1 MGYCT
6 KNIYSSSKQGALL
19 PVSNWGSAMVK
30 VSRQRSAELRIELL
44 DAAAAELRR
53 VGYDAMALTTVAG
66 NCGLATSAI
75 YNRFPTKEALVDA
88 LLKER
93 IEPVL
98 GAQTDAEALAFWSGS
113 DEPPK
118 LDFGQLGV
126 VAELLLA
133 ARHTPSLHDSVYG
146 FLRRR
151 IAIAAAERE
160 KAAVNGDARNDQDPR
175 VQVLMRA
182 ATWVGSYFFGLV
194 SEPPKRGEK
203 ALNAYTRMI
212 VMNVPFS
219 TPLPLQAR
227 LKARTAPKVPSV
239 VHDDQD
245 KIYVA
250 LVDSAAEVF
259 AEMGYEAAA
268 VADIAR
274 RAQLTTGAIYN
285 RFAGKAGL
293 MNEVIATKLG
303 PDVEILGVH
312 LVQALASSSSIS
324 KPALSDFILRVN
336 SDTGDN
342 SRGLR
347 LAARDAARH
356 EPEVAAVVGP
366 LQDATLAAMAD
377 FVRNA
382 QGEGLIRSD
391 IDAEVAV
398 WFWSV
403 NPMGAGLVGA
413 AFPEI
418 PLDAYG
424 SFYATAMEIL
434 QTQPV

>member
-1 MGYCT
+1 
-6 KNIYSSSKQGALL
+6 
-19 PVSNWGSAMVK
+19 MVK

-133 ARHTPSLHDSVYG
+133 ARHTPSLRESVYG

-151 IAIAAAERE
+151 TAVAAAERE
-160 KAAVNGDARNDQDPR
+160 KAAANGDARNDQDPR

-219 TPLPLQAR
+219 TPLPLQTP
-227 LKARTAPKVPSV
+227 LKARTAPNVPSV

-356 EPEVAAVVGP
+356 EPEVAAAVGP

-418 PLDAYG
+418 PQDAYG

-434 QTQPV
+434 RTQPA

>member
-1 MGYCT
+1 MGYCA
-6 KNIYSSSKQGALL
+6 KNIYFSLRQGALL
-19 PVSNWGSAMVK
+19 PFNDRGSAMVK

-88 LLKER
+88 LLTER

-98 GAQTDAEALAFWSGS
+98 GAQTDAEAVAFWSGS

-118 LDFGQLGV
+118 LNFEQLGV

-151 IAIAAAERE
+151 IAIAVQERE
-160 KAAVNGDARNDQDPR
+160 KAAARGEVRNGQDPR

-203 ALNAYTRMI
+203 ALNAYTRMA
-212 VMNVPFS
+212 VMNLPFS
-219 TPLPLQAR
+219 TPLPPQTR
-227 LKARTAPKVPSV
+227 IKARTAPKIPSTGQ
-239 VHDDQD
+239 DDQD

-285 RFAGKAGL
+285 RFSGKAGL
-293 MNEVIATKLG
+293 MNEVIITKLG
-303 PDVEILGVH
+303 ADTQILAGDV
-312 LVQALASSSSIS
+312 VQALASSSSIS
-324 KPALSDFILRVN
+324 KPALEELIVRLN
-336 SDTGDN
+336 SDSGGN

-434 QTQPV
+434 QTQPA

>member
-1 MGYCT
+1 
-6 KNIYSSSKQGALL
+6 L

-133 ARHTPSLHDSVYG
+133 ARHTPSLRESVYG

-151 IAIAAAERE
+151 TAVAAAERE
-160 KAAVNGDARNDQDPR
+160 KAAANGGARNDQDPR

-219 TPLPLQAR
+219 TPLPLQTP
-227 LKARTAPKVPSV
+227 LKARTAPNVPSV

-356 EPEVAAVVGP
+356 EPEVAAAVGP

-418 PLDAYG
+418 PQDAYG

-434 QTQPV
+434 RTQPA

>member
-1 MGYCT
+1 
-6 KNIYSSSKQGALL
+6 
-19 PVSNWGSAMVK
+19 MVK
-30 VSRQRSAELRIELL
+30 VSRQRSAELRIGLL

-88 LLKER
+88 LLIER
-93 IEPVL
+93 IEPGL
-98 GAQTDAEALAFWSGS
+98 GAQTDAEAVAFWSGS

-118 LDFGQLGV
+118 LNFEQLGV

-133 ARHTPSLHDSVYG
+133 ARHTPSLHNSVYG

-151 IAIAAAERE
+151 TAIALEERD
-160 KAAVNGDARNDQDPR
+160 KAAARGEVRTDEDPR

-182 ATWVGSYFFGLV
+182 ATWIGSYFFGLV
-194 SEPPKRGEK
+194 SEPPKRAEK
-203 ALNAYTRMI
+203 ALNAYMRMAL
-212 VMNVPFS
+212 MDVPFP
-219 TPLPLQAR
+219 TPLPPQTR
-227 LKARTAPKVPSV
+227 LKARTAPKVRSV
-239 VHDDQD
+239 AHDDQD

-250 LVDSAAEVF
+250 LVDSAAQVF

-285 RFAGKAGL
+285 RFSGKAGL
-293 MNEVIATKLG
+293 MNEVIITKLG
-303 PDVEILGVH
+303 ADTQILGVDV
-312 LVQALASSSSIS
+312 VQALASSSTIS
-324 KPALSDFILRVN
+324 KPAIDEIIVRLN
-336 SDTGDN
+336 SDSSGQFG
-342 SRGLR
+342 RVLR

-366 LQDATLAAMAD
+366 LQDATLAAMAN

-403 NPMGAGLVGA
+403 NPLGAGLLGA

-418 PLDAYG
+418 PMKAYG
-424 SFYATAMEIL
+424 TFYATAMEIL
-434 QTQPV
+434 RTQPA

>member
-1 MGYCT
+1 
-6 KNIYSSSKQGALL
+6 
-19 PVSNWGSAMVK
+19 MVK

-133 ARHTPSLHDSVYG
+133 ARHTPSLRDSVYG

-151 IAIAAAERE
+151 TAVAAAERE
-160 KAAVNGDARNDQDPR
+160 KAAANGGARNDQDPR

-219 TPLPLQAR
+219 TPLPLQTP
-227 LKARTAPKVPSV
+227 LKARTAPNVPSV

-356 EPEVAAVVGP
+356 EPEVAAAVGP

-418 PLDAYG
+418 PQDAYG

-434 QTQPV
+434 RTQPA

>member
-1 MGYCT
+1 
-6 KNIYSSSKQGALL
+6 
-19 PVSNWGSAMVK
+19 MVK

-53 VGYDAMALTTVAG
+53 VGYDAMALTAVAG

-75 YNRFPTKEALVDA
+75 YNRFPTKEALVEA
-88 LLKER
+88 LLTER
-93 IEPVL
+93 IEPEL
-98 GAQTDAEALAFWSGS
+98 GAQTDADTVAFWSGS
-113 DEPPK
+113 AEPPK
-118 LDFGQLGV
+118 LNFAQLGV

-146 FLRRR
+146 FLHRRT
-151 IAIAAAERE
+151 AIALAERN
-160 KAAVNGDARNDQDPR
+160 KAAARGDARDDQDPR

-182 ATWVGSYFFGLV
+182 ATWIGSYFFSLV

-203 ALNAYTRMI
+203 TLNALTRMT

-219 TPLPLQAR
+219 TPLPTETPNKPRAM
-227 LKARTAPKVPSV
+227 PKVHSV
-239 VHDDQD
+239 EDEAHD
-245 KIYVA
+245 KIHVD
-250 LVDSAAEVF
+250 LVDAAAQVF
-259 AEMGYEAAA
+259 AQFGYEAAA

-285 RFAGKAGL
+285 RFSGKAGL
-293 MNEVIATKLG
+293 MNEVILTKLASDAQIVG
-303 PDVEILGVH
+303 TD
-312 LVQALASSSSIS
+312 LVRAIASSSPIS
-324 KPALSDFILRVN
+324 QPALQELMSRLNDDSTVN
-336 SDTGDN
+336 N
-342 SRGLR
+342 RGLR

-366 LQDATLAAMAD
+366 LQDATLSTMAT

-403 NPMGAGLVGA
+403 NPVGAGLVAA

-418 PLDAYG
+418 PLHAFG
-424 SFYATAMEIL
+424 PFYSTAMQIL
-434 QTQPV
+434 RTQPA

>member
-1 MGYCT
+1 MGYCV
-6 KNIYSSSKQGALL
+6 KNIYSSSQQGALL
-19 PVSNWGSAMVK
+19 PFNDRGSAMVK

-44 DAAAAELRR
+44 DAAGAELRR

-88 LLKER
+88 LLAER

-98 GAQTDAEALAFWSGS
+98 GAQTDAEAVAFWSGS

-118 LDFGQLGV
+118 LNFEQLGV

-151 IAIAAAERE
+151 IAIAVQERE
-160 KAAVNGDARNDQDPR
+160 KAAARGEVRNDQDPR

-203 ALNAYTRMI
+203 ALNAYTRMA
-212 VMNVPFS
+212 VMNLPFS
-219 TPLPLQAR
+219 TPLPSQTR
-227 LKARTAPKVPSV
+227 IKARSAPKIRSTEQ
-239 VHDDQD
+239 DDQD

-285 RFAGKAGL
+285 RFSGKAGL
-293 MNEVIATKLG
+293 MNEVIITKLG
-303 PDVEILGVH
+303 ADTQILGGDVVH
-312 LVQALASSSSIS
+312 ALASSSSIS
-324 KPALSDFILRVN
+324 KPALEELIVRLN
-336 SDTGDN
+336 SDSGGN

-366 LQDATLAAMAD
+366 LQDATLAAMAN

-391 IDAEVAV
+391 IDAEVVV

-418 PLDAYG
+418 SLKAFG

-434 QTQPV
+434 RTQPA